1 MTKSRH
7 FHIWRSYHVTQR
19 CHGRVFLLGKD
30 VDRRFYLN
38 QLWAAKRD
46 WPVSLFA
53 YSLTSNHVHLLLAA
67 EELGD
72 LSGFMA
78 KVSGGMARHYNR
90 RKERVGAF
98 WEGRYRTTLI
108 QDGAHL
114 SRCLFYIEMNMVR
127 AGMVAHP
134 REWRWSSYRELA
146 GDRQR
151 YRLLDVDLL
160 LRKLACGDRDQF
172 RPWYRATL
180 DQMSERRAELRREP
194 WWGQARI
201 VGDRQ
206 FVARQVDKR
215 RAEDIVEL
223 DDGTCVWA

>member
-1 MTKSRH
+1 MGDMTKSRH
-7 FHIWRSYHVTQR
+7 FQIWRSYHVTQR

-114 SRCLFYIEMNMVR
+114 SRCLFYPNPIP
-127 AGMVAHP
+127 G
-134 REWRWSSYRELA
+134 
-146 GDRQR
+146 
-151 YRLLDVDLL
+151 
-160 LRKLACGDRDQF
+160 
-172 RPWYRATL
+172 
-180 DQMSERRAELRREP
+180 
-194 WWGQARI
+194 
-201 VGDRQ
+201 
-206 FVARQVDKR
+206 
-215 RAEDIVEL
+215 
-223 DDGTCVWA
+223 